1 MASGSV
7 TVHAL
12 SAGYLTL
19 PEAFFVCPLEDPSAR
34 NTVPSLSF
42 LIQHT
47 SQSTNKT
54 TRIVFD
60 LGIRRRITDYAAPI
74 YRHSKSREPLSGEP
88 DTVSSLAKGGLT
100 PADIDFVIFSHLH
113 WDHIGTPSD
122 YPESTYVIGP
132 GAMSLINGKK
142 SPGSGSHSHFETG
155 LLPLDRTVELS
166 HVGSVPRGYNNLDPK
181 SSHRASLFS
190 KSWEPKGLFEAAMDV
205 FGDGS
210 LYIVSAP
217 GHLDGHINLLCRLDS
232 GKYVYL
238 AGDACHDRRL
248 LTGEKDIATW
258 TDPCY
263 PGKICCIHADREAA
277 KKTLATICAAM
288 SNTTELGEVEVVFAH
303 DSMWEK
309 EAKKRGWFF
318 PGSVDVPRVKT

>member
-19 PEAFFVCPLEDPSAR
+19 PEAFFVTPLEDQSAR

-47 SQSTNKT
+47 SQSTNIT
-54 TRIVFD
+54 TQIIFD
-60 LGIRRRITDYAAPI
+60 LGIRRRIEDYAAPI
-74 YRHSKSREPLSGEP
+74 YRHSKTREPLSGEP

-100 PADIDFVIFSHLH
+100 PADIDFIIFSHLH

-132 GAMSLINGKK
+132 GAMSLINGEK
-142 SPGSGSHSHFETG
+142 SSGIGSHSHFEIG
-155 LLPLDRTVELS
+155 LLPPERTVELP
-166 HVGSVPRGYNNLDPK
+166 HVGSVPRDYNDLESN
-181 SSHRASLFS
+181 SCQRASLLS
-190 KSWEPKGLFEAAMDV
+190 KPWISKGLFEAAMDV

-258 TDPCY
+258 TDPAY
-263 PGKICCIHADREAA
+263 PGEICCIHADKEAA
-277 KKTLATICAAM
+277 KRTLDTIRATM
-288 SNTTELGEVEVVFAH
+288 SNPTELGEVEVVFSH
-303 DSMWEK
+303 DAMWEK
-309 EAKKRGWFF
+309 KAKEQGWFF
-318 PGSVDVPRVKT
+318 PGSV